1 MNIKEDFQE
10 LTETLKHQRDEIALK
25 VHLAGMDAK
34 GEWEKAE
41 KKWGQFSIKANDIVD
56 DAKETSD
63 ELVDG
68 AKVIGEELKLAYTR
82 IKERL

>member
-1 MNIKEDFQE
+1 MNLNEDFQE
-10 LTETLKHQRDEIALK
+10 LTEILKHQRDEIALK

-34 GEWEKAE
+34 DEWEKAE
-41 KKWGQFSIKANDIVD
+41 KKWDQFSPKANEIFD

-63 ELVDG
+63 DLIEA